1 MSYLFKKLDKEQ
13 DSKVRK
19 KGNEKEKCQTF
30 VSIYLLFIYCYG
42 LNSLSPPFIYGSPDP
57 RCDHVQTQGLQEVIM
72 VKMKS

>member
-19 KGNEKEKCQTF
+19 KGNAEEKRQTF

-42 LNSLSPPFIYGSPDP
+42 LNSVSPQFI
-57 RCDHVQTQGLQEVIM
+57 
-72 VKMKS
+72 